1 MSTPPD
7 RSRDTARQAE
17 LSYPAHRGLFIPS
30 AFYSDGRPRVAHSS
44 YSGLGMH
51 WTANQR
57 IAEEMASHAGA
68 GTTWDLPHRNPH
80 SRETPDTSGTAIIYH
95 GEIPMSSVETDVD
108 VLKNNRVLSPENL
121 NRNKEDEIPVRK
133 GAPVLVTGRT
143 KSSLRNGVW
152 KTRERTYKK
161 PREMKG

>member
-7 RSRDTARQAE
+7 RSGNPARQPE
-17 LSYPAHRGLFIPS
+17 LSYIQPELSYTAHRGLFLP
-30 AFYSDGRPRVAHSS
+30 GNVAHSS
-44 YSGLGMH
+44 NSGMGMH

-57 IAEEMASHAGA
+57 IAEEMASHAHA
-68 GTTWDLPHRNPH
+68 GITWEAPHEHLNL
-80 SRETPDTSGTAIIYH
+80 PDTSGTAMIYH

-133 GAPVLVTGRT
+133 GAPVLVTGLT
-143 KSSLRNGVW
+143 TSSLRNGVW
-152 KTRERTYKK
+152 KTRKRTYKK
-161 PREMKG
+161 PREMKA